1 LKEGELMQ
9 PEVHG
14 FVFSEKELYQMLTN
28 EEYNY
33 GKEIAKKHIL
43 WYGTESYYKIILKSL
58 KNGFKG

>member
-1 LKEGELMQ
+1 
-9 PEVHG
+9 
-14 FVFSEKELYQMLTN
+14 MLTN

-33 GKEIAKKHIL
+33 GKEIAKKDIL